1 MTYCVIIHNMI
12 IEDEWDLDLECFYNN
27 VGSRVKP
34 KRNPDRLQ
42 ALLDSSKEIEHEA
55 THDQLQQDL
64 IDHN

>member
-1 MTYCVIIHNMI
+1 
-12 IEDEWDLDLECFYNN
+12 LDLECFYNN

-42 ALLDSSKEIEHEA
+42 ALLDSSKEIEHKA

-64 IDHN
+64 IDHH